1 MLRFVFAVTVFSVL
15 QFPLKAQDIESL
27 AGRKVVFLGDSI
39 TQAGG
44 YVAFLTYFLEQQFP
58 QKNFDFYGLGLASET
73 VSGLSEENHAGG
85 AFPRPCLHE
94 RLGRLLERV
103 KPDVV
108 IACYGMNDGIYKPL
122 DPERFDAFKNGIL
135 KLIEDSQKTG
145 AKEVFLVTPPI
156 YDLSPK
162 PGEFNYDSML
172 TAYAAWEMSLKLPG
186 VQMIDLHTAMRQAR
200 DARSEPFSTDRVHPG
215 DDGQL
220 LIAKTI
226 LGAFRIQTPP
236 NTVAEIQAEELFK
249 LVDEKRRLRSS
260 QWMNHIGYTREKT
273 VAPQPLGDTELQAA
287 KIQEKIDLLKRQ

>member
-1 MLRFVFAVTVFSVL
+1 MLRFVLAVAVCFVL
-15 QFPLKAQDIESL
+15 QFPLNAQDVESL

-44 YVAFLTYFLEQQFP
+44 YISFATYFLEQQFP
-58 QKNFDFYGLGLASET
+58 QQKFDFYGLGLASET

-122 DPERFDAFKNGIL
+122 DPERFDAFKHGIL
-135 KLIEDSQKTG
+135 KLIEDSRQAG
-145 AKEVFLVTPPI
+145 AKEVFLITPPI

-162 PGEFNYDSML
+162 PGEFNYDSVL
-172 TAYAAWEMSLKLPG
+172 TAYAAWETTLKLPG
-186 VQMIDLHTAMRQAR
+186 VRVIDLHPAMRQAR
-200 DARSEPFSTDRVHPG
+200 DDRSEPFSKDRVHPG

-220 LIAKTI
+220 LIAQTLLAAFGIKT
-226 LGAFRIQTPP
+226 PSK
-236 NTVAEIQAEELFK
+236 TVAEIHADELFK

-260 QWMNHIGYTREKT
+260 EWMSHIGYTREKT
-273 VAPQPLGDTELQAA
+273 VAPQPLGDTETRAA
-287 KIQEKIDLLKRQ
+287 KIQEKIDLLKRR